1 MIIYEFS
8 KMIESLSITLYF
20 YLWAFT
26 ITFLFQLTVSSRQHG
41 FFFIECTLKHFWH
54 LGLPKSKATCIFSGI
69 WHSGTPLLSKKFV
82 SSCPDTIYTHTHT
95 HTHTHT
101 RHVRTQWE
109 GSCLQSRK
117 RALTRNKTLILD
129 FQASE
134 LEKWVVPCLS
144 HTVYGIL
151 LWQHK
156 QTNTPSITQSF
167 NNKAL
172 PW

>member
-95 HTHTHT
+95 HTHTQGMWGHSEKAAVCNPGREPSPET
-101 RHVRTQWE
+101 KLWSWTFR
-109 GSCLQSRK
+109 LQNLKNELYLVWATESMVFCCGNTSK
-117 RALTRNKTLILD
+117 LI
-129 FQASE
+129 
-134 LEKWVVPCLS
+134 
-144 HTVYGIL
+144 
-151 LWQHK
+151 HK
-156 QTNTPSITQSF
+156 V
-167 NNKAL
+167 
-172 PW
+172 